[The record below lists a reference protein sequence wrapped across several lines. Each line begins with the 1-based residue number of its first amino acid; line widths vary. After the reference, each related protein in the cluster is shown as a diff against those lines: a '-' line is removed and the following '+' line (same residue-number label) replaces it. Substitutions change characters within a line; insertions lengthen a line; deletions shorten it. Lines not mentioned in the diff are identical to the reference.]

1 MKYIIQIPEPCNEN
15 WDEMTPT
22 EKGRYC
28 GVCKK
33 EIYDFTNLTDRE
45 LVDRLE
51 NNKNVCAK
59 YRKSQ
64 LNKDLYSNK
73 NTGISK
79 VGLLVSITS
88 ILSFSQQ
95 SFAQIDS
102 TKVKTENRIDLNK
115 KRHNQKE
122 NAKIDSIRIKGIVR
136 DENGPLP
143 GVNVLQKGTAN
154 GVATDFDGKF
164 EITVSRER
172 KNERIVLQISYIGY
186 QDTEIEIND
195 SNKVVDVKII
205 ELKEEKILMG
215 IVVVKKRNIFQ
226 RIGDLFRRKKQKTT
240 DNKSNNCTTP

>member
-143 GVNVLQKGTAN
+143 CVNVLQKGTAN

-205 ELKEEKILMG
+205 ELKEEIILMG